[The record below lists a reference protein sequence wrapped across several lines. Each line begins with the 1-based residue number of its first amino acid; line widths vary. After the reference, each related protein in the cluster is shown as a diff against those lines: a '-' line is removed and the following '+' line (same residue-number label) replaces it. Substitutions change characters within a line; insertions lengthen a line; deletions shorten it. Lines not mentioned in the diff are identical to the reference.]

1 VTGAPRFIDTNVLLY
16 SISRDRGETEK
27 RERAIAIL
35 DAGGIVLS
43 VQVLQE
49 FYVQATRATRQDR
62 LAHDLAVGLVRAWR
76 RFPVVELTAEL
87 MDTAFEITARH
98 RLSFWDAAIVA
109 AAASVGCAELLSED
123 LNHGQTLAGVR
134 VTDPFR

>member
-98 RLSFWDAAIVA
+98 RLSFCDAAIVA